1 MSDLCAWDFAL
12 NNEIEESINILNSI
26 IKETPTLTFAKFAL
40 FFKSALQGDRES
52 ALKYATEELKH
63 EAASVDYFP
72 INMAW
77 GYALIGEKDEAVNWL
92 NKSLDFGYAIYPLL
106 LKFEI
111 FHRVLKD
118 HEGFQQYMEIKKRSE
133 QFVV

>member
-1 MSDLCAWDFAL
+1 LDFAL
-12 NNEIEESINILNSI
+12 NNELEESIEILNSI
-26 IKETPTLTFAKFAL
+26 IKETPTLLFAKFAF
-40 FFKSALQGDRES
+40 FFKSALQSDKDN
-52 ALKYATEELKH
+52 ALKYATEELKQG
-63 EAASVDYFP
+63 AASIDYFP

-77 GYALIGEKDEAVNWL
+77 AYALIDEKDEAVKWL
-92 NKSLDFGYAIYPLL
+92 EKSLEFGYAPYPFL

-118 HEGFQQYMEIKKRSE
+118 HHGFHAYMEVIKKRSG